1 MIIQLNLDE
10 TFHYG
15 VVGRGED
22 LRKTQLQR
30 GGWKDG
36 LGIGDLRNV
45 PRGSGL
51 YQDIL
56 IFLQQK

>member
-10 TFHYG
+10 TFHYR

-45 PRGSGL
+45 PWGSGL

>member
-36 LGIGDLRNV
+36 LGIGYLRNV